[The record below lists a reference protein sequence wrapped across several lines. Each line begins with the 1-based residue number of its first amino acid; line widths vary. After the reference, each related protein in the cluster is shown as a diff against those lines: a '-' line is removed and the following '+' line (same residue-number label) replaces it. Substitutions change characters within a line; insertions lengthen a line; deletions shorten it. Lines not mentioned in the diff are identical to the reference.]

1 MKPHF
6 FGKGDDRRYGVY
18 DEPRTD
24 VPDAPAVL
32 VCYPIAGEYMRAHR
46 ACRQLANLLTRRGA
60 HVMRFDYFGTGDS
73 PGRSEDGDLDRWE
86 DDVRA
91 ATEELIALSR
101 LDTVRVVGLRLGGS
115 LALRAGSD
123 DDRFQRVVMWDP
135 IVDGNRYANELEEKH
150 RLEQLGRG
158 GSDQVGG
165 TIGVN
170 GFALSRHLRDQLRTM
185 DLRQHEMDGAPPVR
199 MVVSSQRDEWAA
211 MAPMLEERGDG
222 SGYEVVPSEGD
233 WGEADEF
240 GSALIPQQIIT
251 SVVERLMSEDE

>member
-6 FGKGDDRRYGVY
+6 FGEGEGRRYGVY

-24 VPDAPAVL
+24 VAGAPAVL

-73 PGRSEDGDLDRWE
+73 PGRSAEADLDVWRT
-86 DDVRA
+86 DVRA
-91 ATEELIALSR
+91 ATDELIALSR
-101 LDTVRVVGLRLGGS
+101 VESVRIVGLRLGGS
-115 LALRAGSD
+115 LAFQAGCD
-123 DDRFQRVVMWDP
+123 DDRLERVVMWDP
-135 IVDGNRYANELEEKH
+135 IIDGNRYADELEEKH
-150 RLEQLGRG
+150 RLEQQGRG
-158 GSDQVGG
+158 GSEDTGG

-170 GFALSRHLRDQLRTM
+170 GFGLSRQLRDQLRTM
-185 DLRQHEMDGAPPVR
+185 DLTRHPMDGAPAVR
-199 MVVSSQRDEWAA
+199 MVVSSEREEWAS
-211 MAPMLEERGDG
+211 MAPKLEERGDG

-251 SVVERLMSEDE
+251 SVVERLMSEDG

>member
-6 FGKGDDRRYGVY
+6 FGKDDGRRYGVY
-18 DEPRTD
+18 DEPRSD
-24 VPDAPAVL
+24 VDGAPAVL

-73 PGRSEDGDLDRWE
+73 PGRSDEGDLDVWE
-86 DDVRA
+86 GDIRA
-91 ATEELIALSR
+91 AIDELIALSR
-101 LDTVRVVGLRLGGS
+101 IDRVRVVGLRLGAS
-115 LALRAGSD
+115 LALRVGSGD
-123 DDRFQRVVMWDP
+123 ERVERVVLWDP
-135 IVDGNRYANELEEKH
+135 IVDGTRYADELEEKH
-150 RLEQLGRG
+150 RAEQRGRG
-158 GSDQVGG
+158 GSERVDG

-170 GFALSRHLRDQLRTM
+170 GFGLSRQVRDQLRTM
-185 DLRQHEMDGAPPVR
+185 DLTQHPLNGAPGVR
-199 MVVSSQRDEWAA
+199 MVVSSERPEWAA
-211 MAPMLEERGDG
+211 MESVLSGRPA

-251 SVVERLMSEDE
+251 NVVDRLVSEDG